1 MKNSLFRILAAAAL
15 TSTMLL
21 PAHGADAFPSK
32 PIRLLVGFAA
42 GGPTDVIARVLARDM
57 SVVLGQTI
65 FVDNKPGASS
75 MIATR
80 EVKNAPPDGYTLL
93 FSSLGLNVNPILLGD
108 LAGFNP
114 KTDFA
119 PVSNAATL
127 PLVAVSA
134 YDSPIKTMPE
144 LLRKARTKPE
154 AVSFASSGSGG
165 SGHLAGELL
174 ATLAKAKMLHVPY
187 KGNGPAL
194 LEVMAGRVDFM
205 FYPVIGIAE
214 NVAAKRV
221 QILAVGTAKR
231 LPQFPDAPT
240 MSEVGFPGF
249 EETAPWVGL
258 LAPAKTP
265 PAIVNRLN
273 DAMVKALAKP
283 EVKAQLEK
291 LGAVIVGDSPAEFT
305 AYLKRD
311 YDRWEGVIKAANIKP
326 ETN

>member
-1 MKNSLFRILAAAAL
+1 MKKLLVKFIATAVMSGAAL
-15 TSTMLL
+15 A
-21 PAHGADAFPSK
+21 PAHAADPFPNK

-57 SVVLGQTI
+57 SITLGQTI
-65 FVDNKPGASS
+65 FVDNKAGASS

-80 EVKNAPPDGYTLL
+80 EVKNAAPDGYTLL
-93 FSSLGLNVNPILLGD
+93 FSSLGLNVNPILLGEQ
-108 LAGFNP
+108 AGYNP
-114 KTDFA
+114 KTDFT
-119 PVSNAATL
+119 PISNAATL

-134 YDSPIKTMPE
+134 FDAPIKTMPE
-144 LLRKARTKPE
+144 LLKLARTKPD

-194 LEVMAGRVDFM
+194 LEVIGGRVDFM

-214 NVAAKRV
+214 NVAVKRLNV
-221 QILAVGTAKR
+221 LAVGTAKR
-231 LPQFPDAPT
+231 LPQFPDTPT

-265 PAIVNRLN
+265 AAIVNRLN
-273 DAMVKALAKP
+273 DAMLKALAKP
-283 EVKAQLEK
+283 DVKAQLEK
-291 LGAVIVGDSPAEFT
+291 LGAVIVGDSPVAFT

-311 YDRWEGVIKAANIKP
+311 YDRWENVIRSAAIKP
-326 ETN
+326 DAN